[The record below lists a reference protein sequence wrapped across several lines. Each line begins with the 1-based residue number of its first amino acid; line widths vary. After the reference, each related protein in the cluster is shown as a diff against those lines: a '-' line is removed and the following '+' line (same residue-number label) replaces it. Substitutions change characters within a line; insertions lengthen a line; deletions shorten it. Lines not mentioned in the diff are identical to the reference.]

1 MQFPKHLILKA
12 RAWPNVSLLWTMM
25 VITMR
30 AGVEET
36 EAVTI
41 RETKLFTVSRMQTS
55 GRYLEINVSGFP
67 KDGLLAQVF
76 KSECGTHSK
85 KA

>member
-1 MQFPKHLILKA
+1 
-12 RAWPNVSLLWTMM
+12 M
-25 VITMR
+25 VIAMR

-41 RETKLFTVSRMQTS
+41 RATKLFTVSRMQTS

-67 KDGLLAQVF
+67 KVGLFAQAS
-76 KSECGTHSK
+76 KGECGAHSK